1 MSDTLDRRPPGDER
15 PSGEVEYDEIG
26 LANSPIRLVMLVG
39 VFVALGFAFG
49 VNALVVLA
57 AIVVSIFLH
66 ESGHYLAARATGMKA
81 TEFFIGFGPKLWSFR
96 RGETEYGVKL
106 IWLGAY
112 VKIIGMNNLEEVPEG
127 DESRTFRKQS
137 YPKRVLVAFAGPAMN
152 LVFAL
157 VLMFILFSAV
167 GVPESDFPRLG
178 VLDESA
184 ASESG
189 METGDE
195 IVSIAGQPIDE
206 FADMSAV
213 LADHAGEPVE
223 VVVLRDDETLR
234 FEPTLGERV
243 MEDGTR
249 VGFLGVS
256 ADQVTAR
263 EGVVEAAGSSAEA
276 FGHLTYQSVTGLVRF
291 FSPAGLSGFAE
302 QVVSTPPAGE
312 DAQVSPAGEPDST
325 VQGGPVAEADA
336 APADTDRVISIL
348 GVIQIGRQLGLA
360 EIIGLMAAL
369 NIFLALF
376 NLIPLL
382 PFDGGHIAVATYER
396 IRSRHGVRYTADYA
410 KLIPVTYVVVAL
422 IVSVGLGAIYLD
434 AVNPVQIPN

>member
-1 MSDTLDRRPPGDER
+1 MSDTLDRRPAGDAEG
-15 PSGEVEYDEIG
+15 PADHEEIG
-26 LANSPIRLVMLVG
+26 LANNPVRLLMLIG
-39 VFVALGFAFG
+39 VFVVLGLAFG
-49 VNALVVLA
+49 ANVLVILA

-106 IWLGAY
+106 VWLGAY
-112 VKIIGMNNLEEVPEG
+112 VKIIGMNNLEEVPER
-127 DESRTFRKQS
+127 DEARTFRQQS

-157 VLMFILFSAV
+157 ALMFVLFSAI

-178 VLDESA
+178 VLDDSA
-184 ASESG
+184 AAEAGIES
-189 METGDE
+189 GDE
-195 IVSIAGQPIDE
+195 IVSIAGRPIEE
-206 FADMSAV
+206 FDDMSAG
-213 LADHAGEPVE
+213 LADRAGEPVE
-223 VVVLRDDETLR
+223 IVVVRDDETMT

-243 MEDGTR
+243 LEDGTR
-249 VGFLGVS
+249 AGFLGVS
-256 ADQVTAR
+256 ADQVTVR
-263 EGVVEAAGSSAEA
+263 EGVVDAAASSADA
-276 FGHLTYQSVTGLVRF
+276 FGHLTYQSVAGLVRF
-291 FSPAGLSGFAE
+291 FSPSGLSNFAE
-302 QVVSTPPAGE
+302 EVVSTPPAGE
-312 DAQVSPAGEPDST
+312 ADAVAPAPTPEASAQA
-325 VQGGPVAEADA
+325 VPVADADA
-336 APADTDRVISIL
+336 VPEDTDRVISIL

-360 EIIGLMAAL
+360 DIVGLMAAL

-396 IRSRHGVRYTADYA
+396 IRSRDGVRYTADYA

-434 AVNPVQIPN
+434 AVNPVQVPN

>member
-1 MSDTLDRRPPGDER
+1 VSDTLDRRPAGDER
-15 PSGEVEYDEIG
+15 PAPAPDHDEIG
-26 LANSPIRLVMLVG
+26 LANNPIRLVLLVG
-39 VFVALGFAFG
+39 LFVALGMSFG
-49 VNALVVLA
+49 VNVLVILA

-106 IWLGAY
+106 VWLGAY
-112 VKIIGMNNLEEVPEG
+112 VKIIGMNNLEEVAAA
-127 DESRTFRKQS
+127 DEPRTFRQQS
-137 YPKRVLVAFAGPAMN
+137 YPRRVLVAFAGPGMN
-152 LVFAL
+152 FIFAL
-157 VLMFILFSAV
+157 VLMFVLFSAV

-178 VLDESA
+178 VLEPSA
-184 ASESG
+184 AAESG
-189 METGDE
+189 IATGDE
-195 IVSIAGQPIDE
+195 IVSIGGQPIDA
-206 FADMSAV
+206 FADMSGV
-213 LADHAGEPVE
+213 LSDHAGEQVE
-223 VVVLRDDETLR
+223 VVVVRDGETMT

-243 MEDGTR
+243 LDDGTR
-249 VGFLGVS
+249 AGFLGVS

-263 EGVVEAAGSSAEA
+263 EGVFEAAGSTVDA
-276 FGHLTYQSVTGLVRF
+276 FGHLTYQSVAGLVRF
-291 FSPAGLSGFAE
+291 FSPSGLSGFAE
-302 QVVSTPPAGE
+302 EVVSTPPAGD
-312 DAQVSPAGEPDST
+312 DAVVAPASDPAPASSGAVAEPD
-325 VQGGPVAEADA
+325 
-336 APADTDRVISIL
+336 APPENADRVISIL

-360 EIIGLMAAL
+360 DILGLMAAL

-396 IRSRHGVRYTADYA
+396 IRSRNGVRYTADYA

-434 AVNPVQIPN
+434 AVNPVQVPN